1 MAFRAITEE
10 TQTGS
15 FRPINIGG
23 IPIDPEPQK
32 KKPNIRDIGTQA
44 GKVIDAIGFG
54 GARKTIGT
62 NLAQIGNVLDPRTS
76 LQEKT
81 ARSQE
86 LGQTT
91 LKQNIGAGIQLG
103 GLVGSA
109 AAAPAGLAANLGIG
123 ALSGATQAGG
133 ASLAENESLG
143 TAAKKAGLGAT
154 IGAAVSGAVFGIG
167 KLIGKIGD
175 KISTSV
181 IRPQKV
187 DLEDGFSLDT
197 VKKYNL
203 GGSLNKTLT
212 KTQETM
218 NTLTAE
224 LTQKLK
230 ANPVKIDLN
239 SVYDDTIKELTD
251 ASKFKG
257 FGANK
262 KILSTLDS
270 LKAEVQYLADDA
282 GVPAISI
289 PEAQVVKQS
298 AGHFGAWQYG
308 KNDPESKAS
317 EIVFN
322 TFYNKLKTAI
332 EKAAPEGVKGINA
345 ELGKLIAVNN
355 AVLRRIP
362 VAQRSNL
369 ISLNEMIGVV
379 GSAANPIALGPTL
392 LAAISRSGTA
402 GAALGKLGQKVV
414 GASPIAGGLSGL
426 QAQQAT
432 ESQLES
438 LTPEIPTSGQPS
450 TFKSSVNKD
459 TGEISVSGENLDLK
473 LNPQDFL
480 GGGTISNAARRAL
493 TQQLK
498 LLTTKMQ
505 NTTNLTAKKG
515 VKKAMD
521 AIRLLLRD

>member
-32 KKPNIRDIGTQA
+32 KKPNIRQIGTQA
-44 GKVIDAIGFG
+44 GKVIDTLGFG
-54 GARKTIGT
+54 GVRKTVGT
-62 NLAQIGNVLDPRTS
+62 NLAQIGNALDPRTS
-76 LQEKT
+76 LQEKVT
-81 ARSQE
+81 RSQE

-91 LKQNIGAGIQLG
+91 LKQNIGTGVQLG
-103 GLVGSA
+103 GLVGTA

-123 ALSGATQAGG
+123 ALSGASQAGG

-187 DLEDGFSLDT
+187 DLEDGFSLET

-224 LTQKLK
+224 LTQKLR

-402 GAALGKLGQKVV
+402 GAALGKLGQKVA
-414 GASPIAGGLSGL
+414 GAAPIAGGLSGL

-438 LTPEIPTSGQPS
+438 LTPEIPTSRQPS
-450 TFKSSVNKD
+450 TFQTSVNKD
-459 TGEISVSGENLDLK
+459 TGEISVSGKNLDLK

-480 GGGTISNAARRAL
+480 GGGTISNVARRAL